1 MAFRMGGGI
10 LNSVKFNEEYRGE
23 KIPAGQRGIV
33 FSLRYKAADRT
44 LREEEVNEVHEKIL
58 RAFVAE
64 LGAIQRWILISI
76 PRIIFLEILA
86 CVIIHLVLHLGL
98 RPAVRVRESILKPT
112 L

>member
-33 FSLRYKAADRT
+33 FSLRYKAVDRT

-64 LGAIQRWILISI
+64 LGAIQR
-76 PRIIFLEILA
+76 
-86 CVIIHLVLHLGL
+86 
-98 RPAVRVRESILKPT
+98 
-112 L
+112 